1 MNNNLT
7 KLSCLLRSA
16 VVLLLAA
23 ERLLLFL
30 SSSVVLTF
38 RQTFVVCWPG
48 KHTHIRTHTGDV
60 IPRSHLCS

>member
-7 KLSCLLRSA
+7 KLSWLLRSA

-30 SSSVVLTF
+30 SSSVLLTF
-38 RQTFVVCWPG
+38 SQTFVVCWPG
-48 KHTHIRTHTGDV
+48 KHTHTHTH
-60 IPRSHLCS
+60 SHR